1 MKNLKKLFSVACHI
15 KTTRH
20 YLKKPAALCDVL
32 LSKRSSIECIKISYT
47 KYYKT
52 RKLYLLGFNS
62 KFSES
67 KIYVASHYLRTSYGP
82 QSYTE

>member
-32 LSKRSSIECIKISYT
+32 LSKRSSIVCIKISYI

-52 RKLYLLGFNS
+52 RKLYIGTNVCSCNCSF
-62 KFSES
+62 
-67 KIYVASHYLRTSYGP
+67 ASDKHVSN
-82 QSYTE
+82 E